1 MTTTNEQIRRR
12 FEADRVLSD
21 PGASDAA
28 TPGFGTWTEVDADR
42 DALVTVGA
50 TAETDGTSDGEVVL
64 DVDEDG
70 DGNAD
75 YSLTVV
81 VAVSDHSAGV
91 ALSDALPTVHLPA
104 GGQYRVRSASD
115 PNGNNTLDDVR
126 EVTL

>member
-1 MTTTNEQIRRR
+1 MTTTNEQVRRR
-12 FEADRVLSD
+12 FEADRILSD
-21 PGASDAA
+21 PGPSDAA
-28 TPGFGTWTEVDADR
+28 TPGFGSWTPVDADR

-50 TAETDGTSDGEVVL
+50 TVETDGASDGEVVL
-64 DVDEDG
+64 DIDETG

-75 YSLTVV
+75 YSLPVA

-91 ALSDALPTVHLPA
+91 ALSDALPAVHLPG
-104 GGQYRVRSASD
+104 GGQYRVRNVTD